1 MPFTGVRQSAIG
13 CKNFLA
19 VNINR
24 SKVNLEII
32 IMTSECGR
40 DDLTLRSC
48 IQGLFEKVTGVKSQS
63 TYNLPHN
70 IIMDKLPVEMLLGIF
85 ELVSYKD
92 LKNVV
97 LVCRRWREI
106 GETPRFWS
114 SFPAKVKTRNM
125 SVMSEMLSSRRMKQ
139 LKKLTIESTLSEE
152 VSHTIM
158 NHPVL
163 REFKLSEEE
172 EPQTIISVLNVIC
185 SRGYKGTVLD
195 MSENDMFDID
205 PELLAK
211 VVTKLQKLEI
221 NCTELTLQQAAAIFT
236 AVSEESTMIEL
247 DISDND
253 LSGVDPELLAK
264 AVNNLT
270 TLYIENTNLT
280 LQQTEAILTAV
291 SEGSKM
297 IKLNIVENNM
307 SGVDPGLLAKA
318 VANLE
323 TLDIGSTE
331 LTQQQATAILSGIS
345 KGTKLTKLN
354 ISLNNLSGVDSE
366 LLAKAVAN
374 LETLDIGSTE
384 LTEPIISTTI
394 LSGVSKGSEVTK
406 LNMSW
411 NNLSGVDRGLLAK
424 AITNLE
430 SLDVIVTE
438 LITQQAAAILYS
450 VSDGSKL
457 TKLNITG
464 NLTQQQAV
472 ALSTAISVGC
482 KLCRLFIGGNNLSA
496 VAPGLLAKVVS
507 NLESLSVGHTKLT
520 QQQAA
525 AILTA
530 VLEGSKLTSFIIW
543 GNNNLTEVDPEL
555 LAKGVKKLLN
565 LLTAISPLHRNTS

>member
-1 MPFTGVRQSAIG
+1 M
-13 CKNFLA
+13 
-19 VNINR
+19 
-24 SKVNLEII
+24 
-32 IMTSECGR
+32 
-40 DDLTLRSC
+40 
-48 IQGLFEKVTGVKSQS
+48 
-63 TYNLPHN
+63 
-70 IIMDKLPVEMLLGIF
+70 
-85 ELVSYKD
+85 
-92 LKNVV
+92 
-97 LVCRRWREI
+97 
-106 GETPRFWS
+106 
-114 SFPAKVKTRNM
+114 
-125 SVMSEMLSSRRMKQ
+125 
-139 LKKLTIESTLSEE
+139 SEE
-152 VSHTIM
+152 VSQTIID
-158 NHPVL
+158 HPVL
-163 REFKLSEEE
+163 RKFKLSGGNDK
-172 EPQTIISVLNVIC
+172 QAIISVLNVIC

-253 LSGVDPELLAK
+253 LSGIDPELLAK

-331 LTQQQATAILSGIS
+331 LTEQQA
-345 KGTKLTKLN
+345 
-354 ISLNNLSGVDSE
+354 
-366 LLAKAVAN
+366 
-374 LETLDIGSTE
+374 
-384 LTEPIISTTI
+384 TTI

-424 AITNLE
+424 AVTNLE

-464 NLTQQQAV
+464 NLTLQQAV

-555 LAKGVKKLLN
+555 LAKAVKKLLSE
-565 LLTAISPLHRNTS
+565 IFFPLPY

>member
-323 TLDIGSTE
+323 TLDIGRTE

-384 LTEPIISTTI
+384 RTECGATKI
-394 LSGVSKGSEVTK
+394 LSGVSKGSEVTQ
-406 LNMSW
+406 LNISY
-411 NNLSGVDRGLLAK
+411 NNLYEGDRGVLVK
-424 AITNLE
+424 ALNNLE

-472 ALSTAISVGC
+472 ELSTAISVGC

-520 QQQAA
+520 QQQAG

-555 LAKGVKKLLN
+555 LAKAVKKLLSE
-565 LLTAISPLHRNTS
+565 IFFPLPTLKF